1 MSKVIK
7 KPNWELVELP
17 GGLKTSMGHWYTIT
31 REGIEEYAP
40 GLLKKYSLEH
50 LLRVADDWL
59 RSREQFPV
67 LIFMVLMYSPLGL
80 IATSVMSI
88 VFYLF
93 WRNQI
98 SAWVYPWAHGIIRF
112 TCSDVL
118 LYSLFICGLAYQSLA
133 PSNWPLLV
141 LSTREIGV
149 LIGVFLVVKTG
160 LFAIL
165 WEQLAQRFGKQNT
178 TPASD
183 RVLNM
188 VLIRYAYK
196 EGILTKGVR
205 NMQDELVR
213 VANYHKTRKKK
224 S

>member
-1 MSKVIK
+1 MSKVTK
-7 KPNWELVELP
+7 QASWELVELP

-31 REGIEEYAP
+31 RKGIEAYAP
-40 GLLKKYSLEH
+40 GLLKRYSLEH
-50 LLRVADDWL
+50 LVRVADDWL

-67 LIFMVLMYSPLGL
+67 LIFMLLMYSPVGLGVTCVL
-80 IATSVMSI
+80 SMVG
-88 VFYLF
+88 YLF
-93 WRNQI
+93 WKFQV
-98 SAWVYPWAHGIIRF
+98 SAWVYPWAHGLIKF
-112 TCSDVL
+112 VSNDML
-118 LYSLFICGLAYQSLA
+118 LYGLFIGGLVYPSVA
-133 PSNWPLLV
+133 PDDWLKWA
-141 LSTREIGV
+141 LSTREMGV

-165 WEQLAQRFGKQNT
+165 WEQLAQRLGSPN
-178 TPASD
+178 SVSMGD

-196 EGILTKGVR
+196 EGILTKGVQ
-205 NMQDELVR
+205 NMQDELIR